1 MAKGIFTETV
11 VTERCDEY
19 GVIIKETKSKTWT
32 QNKAGEDPFFFTYIN
47 SVSWIY
53 GLKSLV
59 TIKVLYK
66 LLEGANYNKNTVDIS
81 SAKRAEIIKDL
92 DISSVSFS
100 NAIKQLVDLK
110 ILTGQKGSYKI
121 DEAFFWKGDRSLES
135 KIKNNNG
142 TCVLWYRF
150 WNKIRR
156 VIYRVIWR
164 KLYGPYFFCLEF
176 V

>member
-121 DEAFFWKGDRSLES
+121 DEAFFWKGDRKTREDLS
-135 KIKNNNG
+135 KAKLKITMEPVFCDTGFEIKD
-142 TCVLWYRF
+142 
-150 WNKIRR
+150 
-156 VIYRVIWR
+156 
-164 KLYGPYFFCLEF
+164 EE
-176 V
+176 